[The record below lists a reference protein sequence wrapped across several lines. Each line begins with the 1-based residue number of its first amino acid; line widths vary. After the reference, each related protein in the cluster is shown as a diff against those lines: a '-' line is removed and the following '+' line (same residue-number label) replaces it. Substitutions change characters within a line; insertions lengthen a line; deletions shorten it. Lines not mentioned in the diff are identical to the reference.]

1 MSGYR
6 QSEPRVTLC
15 RILPRKSYSSTLAR
29 DNMAEGRE

>member
-1 MSGYR
+1 MSEYR

-15 RILPRKSYSSTLAR
+15 RITPRENCSSTLAR